1 MSALPQH
8 LSTCLV
14 PQTLFVVMF
23 RGLPRGCPPAWLG
36 VLFPNAETA
45 GSRFENLSA

>member
-1 MSALPQH
+1 MSAPPQR

-23 RGLPRGCPPAWLG
+23 WGLPQGCPPTWLG

-45 GSRFENLSA
+45 CSCFENLSA